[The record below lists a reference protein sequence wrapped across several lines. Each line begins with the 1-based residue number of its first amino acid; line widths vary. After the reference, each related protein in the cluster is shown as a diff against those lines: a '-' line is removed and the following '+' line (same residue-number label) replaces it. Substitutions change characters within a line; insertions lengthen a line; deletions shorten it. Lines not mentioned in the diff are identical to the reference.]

1 VKVTGTLVLNRDNP
15 EGYLFALKDAYIGGA
30 D

>member
-1 VKVTGTLVLNRDNP
+1 MKVTGTLSLNRTDP
-15 EGYLFALKDAYIGGA
+15 EGYLFAIVDARVGQA